1 MGGSSI
7 QGTEYTER
15 RVSRGEHELY
25 VRDYAGE
32 SPAFVLMHG
41 FPDNLQIYD
50 EVAPKLAAAGRRVI
64 TFDFSGYG
72 KSDKPAGYLH
82 SAYSMVGDLDAVV
95 GGLGLSKIVLVAHDA
110 SGPTAINW
118 ALDNQEKV
126 AGVALMNVY
135 YDSAPTLRFPE
146 MIWLFADPD
155 HREIA
160 EALISEPAQLLWLAG
175 FQGRQF
181 TRNAPEELRGL
192 AGPKLLSIMREQFAA
207 APGAGPAFL
216 ALTGDLR
223 RSLAENERRKGELA
237 NVAFPVRLI
246 WGAGDQ
252 YLNMGVAQH
261 LKGHFS
267 NAEIAPLMA
276 GHWPQI
282 DKPEEV
288 AKSLLHL

>member
-1 MGGSSI
+1 MGASSI
-7 QGTEYTER
+7 QRTAYTER
-15 RVSRGEHELY
+15 RVARGGHELY

-50 EVAPKLAAAGRRVI
+50 EVAPILAAAGRRVV
-64 TFDFSGYG
+64 TFDFLGYG
-72 KSDKPAGYLH
+72 KSDKPSDFLH

-95 GGLGLSKIVLVAHDA
+95 EGLGLSKLVPVAHDA

-118 ALDNQEKV
+118 ALDNREKV

-135 YDSAPTLRFPE
+135 YDPVPTLRIPE

-160 EALISEPAQLLWLAG
+160 RAIIKEPEQLLWLAG

-181 TRNAPEELRGL
+181 ARNAPEELRGL

-207 APGAGPAFL
+207 KPGAGPAFL

-223 RSLAENERRKGELA
+223 RSLAENERRKSELK
-237 NVAFPVRLI
+237 NVEFRVRLI
-246 WGAGDQ
+246 WGAGDP

-261 LKGHFS
+261 LKGYFS
-267 NAEIAPLMA
+267 NAELAPLMA

-282 DKPEEV
+282 DKPAEV
-288 AKSLLHL
+288 AKSLLLL